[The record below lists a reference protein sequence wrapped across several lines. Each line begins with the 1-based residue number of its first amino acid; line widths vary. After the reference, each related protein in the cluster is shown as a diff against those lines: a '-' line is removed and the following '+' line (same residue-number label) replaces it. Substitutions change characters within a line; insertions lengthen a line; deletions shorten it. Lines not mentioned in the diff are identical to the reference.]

1 MGKELFDN
9 IPSKVAD
16 ILSDVKNGRVG
27 LPDLQRPF
35 VWQDNK
41 VRELLDSMMKGY
53 PIGYIMLWAS
63 PDDYENT
70 VHIGKNEKIYKRP
83 NDLVIDG
90 QQRLTALLAAMYG
103 VTIMDKNYKERA
115 IRISFNPLTRE
126 FAVWTPAFEKN
137 SEWISEISQ
146 VFAADE
152 EHNISKFRKAYI
164 KIVNEGRAKNNE
176 EELTEDEED
185 RIEEN
190 INDLLNL
197 GIYSL
202 PTLKINSKANEE
214 NVADIFVR
222 VNSGGQNLTEKNFI
236 ETLIAVYDNAVHDKI
251 NKFCADSRIPA
262 NGTSFNQI
270 LQVDPSHLIRMSVGV
285 GFRRARLR
293 YVYMLLRGKNLK
305 TGEITQNIREE
316 NLKIFKESLD
326 MVTNL
331 NNWHA
336 FMNLFASAGYLKG
349 SFVASSNAV
358 VFSYVLYLIGKYDY
372 KVSSVELQKIISKW
386 IFMSTITGF
395 YTGSTE
401 SQVEKQFAD
410 LRDVHNADEFVVYLD
425 SVIAN
430 RFTDDYFEYSLPS
443 ELNSSSA
450 TSPAWYGYIAA
461 INVLGTPMLFSTAPL
476 SQYFILGTSGD
487 KNSIDK
493 HHIFPKNYL
502 GKIGYN
508 NDRDRNQIANFTYLD
523 YATNIDIS
531 DAPPTEYVSRYRDKL
546 GEEGYK
552 LACKQNALPEN
563 FEQLSYPEF
572 LIKRRILMAQIV
584 KKAYDKL
591 NK

>member
-90 QQRLTALLAAMYG
+90 QQRLTALLATMYG

-115 IRISFNPLTRE
+115 IRISFNPLTCE

-137 SEWISEISQ
+137 PEWISEISQ

>member
-90 QQRLTALLAAMYG
+90 QQRLTALLATMYG

-137 SEWISEISQ
+137 PEWISEISQ